1 MKINHFL
8 ILTFSFLAVILSC
21 EKDAVEETPTI
32 TIEKPEPETPDNSGS
47 DSGSG
52 SGSSFV
58 EGIDPNLNEETIT
71 FEEYGPSF
79 SLENAQGEDRAEGNW
94 GFFGSVND
102 TQITVGYSENPDPDS
117 DVNNSERVI
126 KVTEPVGVESWAGF
140 FFMLEEKLTFPAGKE
155 AISFQ
160 FFSPGPGHIVLL
172 KLEDELAN
180 GTEGKKLTGDLF
192 AETTGTGWE
201 TLVFNIPDKEG
212 RDGFYNTFTMILGY
226 SLTNDAEVSYYVDN
240 FNFATP
246 VEVIAAAAP
255 ETAPAAPTYEA
266 EEVISIFS
274 DAYTAVEGINLNP
287 NWGQNTVV
295 TEEVIAENT
304 VLKYENLNYQGT
316 TFETAIDVSSK
327 TRLNID
333 YFTGDASTL
342 KFFLISP
349 DGDDAD
355 EAADE
360 KAYELDLTNL
370 GQWNRAI
377 IDLSHFADVVDL
389 SQVFQLK
396 VEGTG
401 TVYFDNIFFYGGAS
415 DSGDNYTNKYE
426 GAFGG
431 AAVVD
436 ATFNFPSSAE
446 AWAGYAEL
454 APATLSFPHGGKITF
469 NAATAGTDV
478 ALNFKFER
486 LAYDAEGNGAA
497 DTEPSFSTEDV
508 TVSGT
513 EVTSYTVTIPAQ
525 EAANTYASHLLY
537 LVTRDAEVTLT
548 NIVVTSYHEAQ

>member
-8 ILTFSFLAVILSC
+8 ILTFSFFTVILSC
-21 EKDAVEETPTI
+21 GKDEVEEPPTI
-32 TIEKPEPETPDNSGS
+32 TVETPEPETPS
-47 DSGSG
+47 DSGTDT
-52 SGSSFV
+52 SSDFV
-58 EGIDPNLNEETIT
+58 EGIDPDLNEGTIT

-79 SLENAQGEDRAEGNW
+79 SLENAQAADRLEGNW
-94 GFFGSVND
+94 GYFGGAND
-102 TQITVGYSENPDPDS
+102 QNLTVAYAENPGTS
-117 DVNNSERVI
+117 SLNNSARVI
-126 KVTEPVGVESWAGF
+126 QVTEPVGVQSWAGF
-140 FFMLEEKLTFPAGKE
+140 YFMLEEKINFPAGKE
-155 AISFQ
+155 AISVQ
-160 FFSPGPGHIVLL
+160 FYSPGPDHVVLL

-180 GTEGKKLTGDLF
+180 ETEGKKTTGDLF

-201 TLVFNIPDKEG
+201 TLVFNIPDLEG
-212 RDGFYNTFTMILGY
+212 RDGFYNTITMILGY
-226 SLTNDAEVSYYVDN
+226 GLTNEEEAKYYIDN
-240 FNFATP
+240 FDFATP

-255 ETAPAAPTYEA
+255 ETAPDAPTYEA

-274 DAYTAVEGINLNP
+274 DAYAAVEGINLNP
-287 NWGQNTVV
+287 NWGQSTVV
-295 TEEVIAENT
+295 TEETIAENT

-316 TFETAIDVSSK
+316 TFETAIDLSSK

-355 EAADE
+355 DAAEE
-360 KAYELDLTNL
+360 KAYELDLTNQ

-377 IDLSHFADVVDL
+377 IDLTHFSDVVDL

-401 TVYFDNIFFYGGAS
+401 TVYFDNIFFYGGES
-415 DSGDNYTNKYE
+415 DSGDSFTNEYG

-431 AAVVD
+431 AAVVGT
-436 ATFNFPSSAE
+436 TFNFPSTAE
-446 AWAGYAEL
+446 GWAGFAEL

-486 LAYDAEGNGAA
+486 LSFDAEGNGAA
-497 DTEPSFSTEDV
+497 DTEPNFATEDI

-513 EVTSYTVTIPAQ
+513 EATSYTVTIPAQ
-525 EAANTYASHLLY
+525 DAANTYASHLLY
-537 LVTRDAEVTLT
+537 LVTQDAEVTLT
-548 NIVVTSYHEAQ
+548 DIIVTSYHEAQ

>member
-8 ILTFSFLAVILSC
+8 ILTFSFFTVILSC
-21 EKDAVEETPTI
+21 GKDEVEEPPTI
-32 TIEKPEPETPDNSGS
+32 TVETPEPETPS
-47 DSGSG
+47 DSGTDT
-52 SGSSFV
+52 SSDFV
-58 EGIDPNLNEETIT
+58 EGIDPDLNEGTIT

-79 SLENAQGEDRAEGNW
+79 SLENAQAADRLEGNW
-94 GFFGSVND
+94 GYFGGAND
-102 TQITVGYSENPDPDS
+102 QNLTVAYAENPGTS
-117 DVNNSERVI
+117 SLNNSARVI
-126 KVTEPVGVESWAGF
+126 QVTEPVGVQSWAGF
-140 FFMLEEKLTFPAGKE
+140 YFMLEEKINFPAGKE
-155 AISFQ
+155 AISVQ
-160 FFSPGPGHIVLL
+160 FYSPGPDHVVLL

-180 GTEGKKLTGDLF
+180 ETEGKKTTGDLF

-201 TLVFNIPDKEG
+201 TLVFNIPDLEG
-212 RDGFYNTFTMILGY
+212 RDGFYNTITMILGY
-226 SLTNDAEVSYYVDN
+226 GLTNEEEAKYYIDN
-240 FNFATP
+240 FDFATP

-255 ETAPAAPTYEA
+255 ETAPDAPTYEA

-274 DAYTAVEGINLNP
+274 DAYATVEGINLNP
-287 NWGQNTVV
+287 NWGQSTVV
-295 TEEVIAENT
+295 TEETIAENT

-316 TFETAIDVSSK
+316 TFETAIDLSSK

-355 EAADE
+355 DAAEE
-360 KAYELDLTNL
+360 KAYELDLTNQ

-377 IDLSHFADVVDL
+377 IDLTHFSDVVDL

-401 TVYFDNIFFYGGAS
+401 TVYFDNIFFYGGES
-415 DSGDNYTNKYE
+415 DSGDSFTNEYG

-431 AAVVD
+431 AAVVGT
-436 ATFNFPSSAE
+436 TFNFPSTAE
-446 AWAGYAEL
+446 GWAGFAEL

-486 LAYDAEGNGAA
+486 LSFDAEGNGAA
-497 DTEPSFSTEDV
+497 DTEPNFATEDI

-513 EVTSYTVTIPAQ
+513 EATSYTVTIPAQ
-525 EAANTYASHLLY
+525 DAANTYASHLLY
-537 LVTRDAEVTLT
+537 LVTQDAEVTLT
-548 NIVVTSYHEAQ
+548 DIIVTSYHEAQ

>member
-8 ILTFSFLAVILSC
+8 ILIFSFFTVILSC
-21 EKDAVEETPTI
+21 GKDEVEEAPTI
-32 TIEKPEPETPDNSGS
+32 TVETPEPETPS
-47 DSGSG
+47 DSGTDT
-52 SGSSFV
+52 SSDFV
-58 EGIDPNLNEETIT
+58 EGIDPDLNEGTIT

-79 SLENAQGEDRAEGNW
+79 SLENAQAADRLEGNW
-94 GFFGSVND
+94 GYFGGAND
-102 TQITVGYSENPDPDS
+102 QNLTVAYAENPGTNS
-117 DVNNSERVI
+117 VNNSARVI
-126 KVTEPVGVESWAGF
+126 QVTEPVGVQSWAGF
-140 FFMLEEKLTFPAGKE
+140 YFMLEEKINFPAGKE
-155 AISFQ
+155 AISVQ
-160 FFSPGPGHIVLL
+160 FYSPGPGHVVLL

-180 GTEGKKLTGDLF
+180 ETEGKKSTGDLF

-201 TLVFNIPDKEG
+201 TLVFNIPDLEG
-212 RDGFYNTFTMILGY
+212 RDGFYNTITMILGY
-226 SLTNDAEVSYYVDN
+226 GLTNEEEANYYIDN
-240 FNFATP
+240 FDFATP

-255 ETAPAAPTYEA
+255 ETAPDAPTYQA
-266 EEVISIFS
+266 EEVISVFS
-274 DAYTAVEGINLNP
+274 DAYAAVEGINLNP
-287 NWGQNTVV
+287 NWGQSTVV
-295 TEEVIAENT
+295 TEETIAENT

-316 TFETAIDVSSK
+316 TFETAIDLSSK

-355 EAADE
+355 DAAEE
-360 KAYELDLTNL
+360 KAYELDLTNQ

-377 IDLSHFADVVDL
+377 IDLTHFSDVVDL

-401 TVYFDNIFFYGGAS
+401 TVYFDNIFFYGGES
-415 DSGDNYTNKYE
+415 DSGDSFTNEYG

-431 AAVVD
+431 ATVVGT
-436 ATFNFPSSAE
+436 TFNFPSTAE
-446 AWAGYAEL
+446 GWSGFAEL

-486 LAYDAEGNGAA
+486 LAFNAEGNGAA
-497 DTEPSFSTEDV
+497 DTEPNFATENV

-513 EVTSYTVTIPAQ
+513 EATSYTVTIPAQ
-525 EAANTYASHLLY
+525 DAANTYASHLLY
-537 LVTRDAEVTLT
+537 LVTQDAEVTLT
-548 NIVVTSYHEAQ
+548 DIIVTSYHEAQ

>member
-8 ILTFSFLAVILSC
+8 ILIFSFFTVILSC
-21 EKDAVEETPTI
+21 GKDEVEEAPTI
-32 TIEKPEPETPDNSGS
+32 TVETPEPETPS
-47 DSGSG
+47 DSGTDT
-52 SGSSFV
+52 SSDFV
-58 EGIDPNLNEETIT
+58 EGIDPDLNEGTIT

-79 SLENAQGEDRAEGNW
+79 SLENAQAADRLEGNW
-94 GFFGSVND
+94 GYFGGAND
-102 TQITVGYSENPDPDS
+102 QNLTVAYAENPGTS
-117 DVNNSERVI
+117 SLNNSARVI
-126 KVTEPVGVESWAGF
+126 QVTEPVGVQSWAGF
-140 FFMLEEKLTFPAGKE
+140 YFMLEEKINFPAGKE
-155 AISFQ
+155 AISVQ
-160 FFSPGPGHIVLL
+160 FYSPGPDHVVLL

-180 GTEGKKLTGDLF
+180 ETEGKKTTGDLF

-201 TLVFNIPDKEG
+201 TLVFNIPDLEG
-212 RDGFYNTFTMILGY
+212 RDGFYNTITMILGY
-226 SLTNDAEVSYYVDN
+226 GLTNEEEAKYYIDN
-240 FNFATP
+240 FDFATP

-255 ETAPAAPTYEA
+255 ETAPDAPTYEA

-274 DAYTAVEGINLNP
+274 DAYAAVEGINLNP
-287 NWGQNTVV
+287 NWGQSTVV
-295 TEEVIAENT
+295 TEETIAENT

-316 TFETAIDVSSK
+316 TFETAIDLSSK

-355 EAADE
+355 DAAEE
-360 KAYELDLTNL
+360 KAYELDLTNQ

-377 IDLSHFADVVDL
+377 IDLTHFSDVVDL

-401 TVYFDNIFFYGGAS
+401 TVYFDNIIFYGGES
-415 DSGDNYTNKYE
+415 DSGDSFTNEYG

-431 AAVVD
+431 AAVVGT
-436 ATFNFPSSAE
+436 TFNFPSTAE
-446 AWAGYAEL
+446 GWAGFAEL

-486 LAYDAEGNGAA
+486 LSFDAEGNGAA
-497 DTEPSFSTEDV
+497 DTEPNFATEDI

-513 EVTSYTVTIPAQ
+513 EATSYTVTIPAQ
-525 EAANTYASHLLY
+525 DAANTYASHLLY
-537 LVTRDAEVTLT
+537 LVTQDAEVTLT
-548 NIVVTSYHEAQ
+548 DIIVTSYHEAQ

>member
-8 ILTFSFLAVILSC
+8 ILIFSFFTVILSC
-21 EKDAVEETPTI
+21 GKDEVEEAPTI
-32 TIEKPEPETPDNSGS
+32 TVETPEPETPS
-47 DSGSG
+47 DSGTDT
-52 SGSSFV
+52 SSDFV
-58 EGIDPNLNEETIT
+58 EGIDPDLNEGTIT

-79 SLENAQGEDRAEGNW
+79 SLENAQAADRLEGNW
-94 GFFGSVND
+94 GYFGGAND
-102 TQITVGYSENPDPDS
+102 QNLTVAYAENPGTNS
-117 DVNNSERVI
+117 VNNSARVI
-126 KVTEPVGVESWAGF
+126 QVTEPVGVQSWAGF
-140 FFMLEEKLTFPAGKE
+140 YFMLEEKINFPAGKE
-155 AISFQ
+155 AISVQ
-160 FFSPGPGHIVLL
+160 FYSPGPGHVVLL

-180 GTEGKKLTGDLF
+180 ETEGKKSTGDLF
-192 AETTGTGWE
+192 AETTTTGWE
-201 TLVFNIPDKEG
+201 TLVFNIPDLEG
-212 RDGFYNTFTMILGY
+212 RDGFYNTITMILGY
-226 SLTNDAEVSYYVDN
+226 GLTNEEEANYYIDN
-240 FNFATP
+240 FDFATP

-255 ETAPAAPTYEA
+255 ETAPDAPTYEA

-274 DAYTAVEGINLNP
+274 DAYAAVEGINLNP
-287 NWGQNTVV
+287 NWGQSTVV
-295 TEEVIAENT
+295 TEETIAENT

-316 TFETAIDVSSK
+316 TFETAIDLSSK

-355 EAADE
+355 DAAEE
-360 KAYELDLTNL
+360 KAYELDLTNQ

-377 IDLSHFADVVDL
+377 IDLTHFSDVVDL

-401 TVYFDNIFFYGGAS
+401 TVYFDNIFFYGGES
-415 DSGDNYTNKYE
+415 DSGDSFTNEYG

-431 AAVVD
+431 ATVVGT
-436 ATFNFPSSAE
+436 TFNFPSTAE
-446 AWAGYAEL
+446 GWAGFAEL

-486 LAYDAEGNGAA
+486 LAFNAEGNGAA
-497 DTEPSFSTEDV
+497 DTEPNFATENV

-513 EVTSYTVTIPAQ
+513 EATSYTVTIPAQ
-525 EAANTYASHLLY
+525 DAANTYASHLLY
-537 LVTRDAEVTLT
+537 LVTQNAEVTLT
-548 NIVVTSYHEAQ
+548 DIIVTSYHEAQ

>member
-8 ILTFSFLAVILSC
+8 ILTFSFFTVILSC
-21 EKDAVEETPTI
+21 GKDEVEEAPTI
-32 TIEKPEPETPDNSGS
+32 TVETPEPETPS
-47 DSGSG
+47 DSGTDT
-52 SGSSFV
+52 SSDFV
-58 EGIDPNLNEETIT
+58 EGIDPDLNEGTIT

-79 SLENAQGEDRAEGNW
+79 SLENAQAADRLEGNW
-94 GFFGSVND
+94 GYFGGAND
-102 TQITVGYSENPDPDS
+102 QNLTVAYAENPGTS
-117 DVNNSERVI
+117 SLNNSARVI
-126 KVTEPVGVESWAGF
+126 QVTEPVGVQSWAGF
-140 FFMLEEKLTFPAGKE
+140 YFMLEEKINFPAGKE
-155 AISFQ
+155 AISVQ
-160 FFSPGPGHIVLL
+160 FYSPGPDHVVLL

-180 GTEGKKLTGDLF
+180 ETEGKKTTGDLF

-201 TLVFNIPDKEG
+201 TLVFNIPDLEG
-212 RDGFYNTFTMILGY
+212 RDGFYNTITMILGY
-226 SLTNDAEVSYYVDN
+226 GLTNEEEAKYYIDN
-240 FNFATP
+240 FDFATP

-255 ETAPAAPTYEA
+255 ETAPDAPTYEA

-274 DAYTAVEGINLNP
+274 DAYAAVEGINLNP
-287 NWGQNTVV
+287 NWGQSTVV
-295 TEEVIAENT
+295 TEETIAENT

-316 TFETAIDVSSK
+316 TFETAIDLSSK

-355 EAADE
+355 DAAEE
-360 KAYELDLTNL
+360 KAYELDLTNQ

-377 IDLSHFADVVDL
+377 IDLTHFSDVVDL

-401 TVYFDNIFFYGGAS
+401 TVYFDNIFFYGGES
-415 DSGDNYTNKYE
+415 DSGDSFTNEYG

-431 AAVVD
+431 AAVVGT
-436 ATFNFPSSAE
+436 TFNFPSTAE
-446 AWAGYAEL
+446 GWAGFAEL

-469 NAATAGTDV
+469 NAATAGKDV

-486 LAYDAEGNGAA
+486 LSFDAEGNGAA
-497 DTEPSFSTEDV
+497 DTEPNFATEDI

-513 EVTSYTVTIPAQ
+513 EATSYTVTIPAQ
-525 EAANTYASHLLY
+525 DAANTYASHLLY
-537 LVTRDAEVTLT
+537 LVTQDAEVTLT
-548 NIVVTSYHEAQ
+548 DIIVTSYHEAQ

>member
-8 ILTFSFLAVILSC
+8 ILTFSFFTVILSC
-21 EKDAVEETPTI
+21 GKDEVEEAPTI
-32 TIEKPEPETPDNSGS
+32 TVETPEPETPS
-47 DSGSG
+47 DSGTDT
-52 SGSSFV
+52 SSDFV
-58 EGIDPNLNEETIT
+58 EGIDPDLNEGTIT

-79 SLENAQGEDRAEGNW
+79 SLENAQAADRLEGNW
-94 GFFGSVND
+94 GYFGGANE
-102 TQITVGYSENPDPDS
+102 QNLTVAYAENPGTNS
-117 DVNNSERVI
+117 VNNSTRVI
-126 KVTEPVGVESWAGF
+126 QVTEPVGVQSWAGF
-140 FFMLEEKLTFPAGKE
+140 YFMLEEKINFPAGKE
-155 AISFQ
+155 AISVQ
-160 FFSPGPGHIVLL
+160 FYSPGPGHVVLL

-180 GTEGKKLTGDLF
+180 ETEGKKSTGDLF

-201 TLVFNIPDKEG
+201 TLVFNIPDLEG
-212 RDGFYNTFTMILGY
+212 RDGFYNTITMILGY
-226 SLTNDAEVSYYVDN
+226 GLTNEEEANYYIDN
-240 FNFATP
+240 FDFATP

-255 ETAPAAPTYEA
+255 ETAPDAPTYQA
-266 EEVISIFS
+266 EEVISVFS
-274 DAYTAVEGINLNP
+274 DAYAPVEGINLNP
-287 NWGQNTVV
+287 NWGQSTVV
-295 TEEVIAENT
+295 TEETIAENT

-316 TFETAIDVSSK
+316 TFETAIDLSSK

-355 EAADE
+355 DAAEE
-360 KAYELDLTNL
+360 KAYELDLTNQ

-377 IDLSHFADVVDL
+377 IDLTHFSDVVDL

-401 TVYFDNIFFYGGAS
+401 TVYFDNIFFYGGES
-415 DSGDNYTNKYE
+415 DSGDSFTNEYG

-431 AAVVD
+431 ATVVGT
-436 ATFNFPSSAE
+436 TFNFPSTAE
-446 AWAGYAEL
+446 GWAGFAEL

-486 LAYDAEGNGAA
+486 LAFNAEGNGAA
-497 DTEPSFSTEDV
+497 DTEPNFATENV

-513 EVTSYTVTIPAQ
+513 EATSYTVTIPAQ
-525 EAANTYASHLLY
+525 DAANTYASHLLY
-537 LVTRDAEVTLT
+537 LVTQDAEVTLT
-548 NIVVTSYHEAQ
+548 DIIVTSYHEAQ

>member
-8 ILTFSFLAVILSC
+8 ILIFSFFTVILSC
-21 EKDAVEETPTI
+21 GKDEVEEAPTI
-32 TIEKPEPETPDNSGS
+32 TVQTPEPETPS
-47 DSGSG
+47 DSGTDT
-52 SGSSFV
+52 SSDFV
-58 EGIDPNLNEETIT
+58 EGIDPDLNEGTIT

-79 SLENAQGEDRAEGNW
+79 SLENAQAADRLEGNW
-94 GFFGSVND
+94 GYFGGAND
-102 TQITVGYSENPDPDS
+102 QNLTVAYAENPGTNS
-117 DVNNSERVI
+117 LNNSARVI
-126 KVTEPVGVESWAGF
+126 QVTEPVGVQSWAGF
-140 FFMLEEKLTFPAGKE
+140 YFMLEEKINFPAGKE
-155 AISFQ
+155 AISVQ
-160 FFSPGPGHIVLL
+160 FYSPGPDHVVLL

-180 GTEGKKLTGDLF
+180 ETEGKKTTGDLF

-201 TLVFNIPDKEG
+201 TLVFNIPDLEG
-212 RDGFYNTFTMILGY
+212 RDGFYNTITMILGY
-226 SLTNDAEVSYYVDN
+226 GLTNEEEANYYIDN
-240 FNFATP
+240 FDFATP

-255 ETAPAAPTYEA
+255 ETAPDAPTYQA

-274 DAYTAVEGINLNP
+274 DAYAAVEGINLNP
-287 NWGQNTVV
+287 NWGQSTVV
-295 TEEVIAENT
+295 TEETIAENT

-316 TFETAIDVSSK
+316 TFETAIDLSSK

-355 EAADE
+355 DAAEE
-360 KAYELDLTNL
+360 KAYELDLTNQ

-377 IDLSHFADVVDL
+377 IDLTHFSDVVDL

-401 TVYFDNIFFYGGAS
+401 TVYFDNIFFYGGES
-415 DSGDNYTNKYE
+415 DSGDSFTNEYG

-431 AAVVD
+431 AAVVGT
-436 ATFNFPSSAE
+436 TFNFPSTAE
-446 AWAGYAEL
+446 GWAGFAEL

-486 LAYDAEGNGAA
+486 LAFNAEGNGAA
-497 DTEPSFSTEDV
+497 DTEPNFATENV

-513 EVTSYTVTIPAQ
+513 EATSYTVTIPAQ
-525 EAANTYASHLLY
+525 DAANTYASHLLY
-537 LVTRDAEVTLT
+537 LVTQDAEVTLT
-548 NIVVTSYHEAQ
+548 DIIVTSYHEAQ

>member
-8 ILTFSFLAVILSC
+8 ILIFSFFTVILSC
-21 EKDAVEETPTI
+21 GKDEVEEPPTI
-32 TIEKPEPETPDNSGS
+32 TVETPEPETPS
-47 DSGSG
+47 DSGTDT
-52 SGSSFV
+52 SSDFV
-58 EGIDPNLNEETIT
+58 EGIDPDLNEGTIT

-79 SLENAQGEDRAEGNW
+79 SLENAQAADRLEGNW
-94 GFFGSVND
+94 GYFGGAND
-102 TQITVGYSENPDPDS
+102 QNLTVAYAENPGTS
-117 DVNNSERVI
+117 SLNNSARVI
-126 KVTEPVGVESWAGF
+126 QVTEPVGVQSWAGF
-140 FFMLEEKLTFPAGKE
+140 YFMLEEKINFPAGKE
-155 AISFQ
+155 AISVQ
-160 FFSPGPGHIVLL
+160 FYSPGPDHVVLL

-180 GTEGKKLTGDLF
+180 ETEGKKTTGDLF

-201 TLVFNIPDKEG
+201 TLVFNIPDLEG
-212 RDGFYNTFTMILGY
+212 RDGFYNTITMILGY
-226 SLTNDAEVSYYVDN
+226 GLTNEEEAKYYIDN
-240 FNFATP
+240 FDFATP

-255 ETAPAAPTYEA
+255 ETAPDAPTYEA

-274 DAYTAVEGINLNP
+274 DAYAAVEGINLNP
-287 NWGQNTVV
+287 NWGQSTVV
-295 TEEVIAENT
+295 TEETIAENT

-316 TFETAIDVSSK
+316 TFETAIDLSSK

-355 EAADE
+355 DAAEE
-360 KAYELDLTNL
+360 KAYELDLTNQ

-377 IDLSHFADVVDL
+377 IDLTHFSDVVDL

-401 TVYFDNIFFYGGAS
+401 TVYFDNIFFYGGES
-415 DSGDNYTNKYE
+415 DSGDSFTNEYG

-431 AAVVD
+431 AAVVGT
-436 ATFNFPSSAE
+436 TFNFPSTAE
-446 AWAGYAEL
+446 GWAGFAEL

-486 LAYDAEGNGAA
+486 LSFDAEGNGAA
-497 DTEPSFSTEDV
+497 DTEPNFATEDI

-513 EVTSYTVTIPAQ
+513 EATSYTVTIPAQ
-525 EAANTYASHLLY
+525 DAANTYASHLLY
-537 LVTRDAEVTLT
+537 LVTQDAEVTLT
-548 NIVVTSYHEAQ
+548 DIIVTSYHEAQ

>member
-8 ILTFSFLAVILSC
+8 ILTFSFFTVILSC
-21 EKDAVEETPTI
+21 GKDEVEEAPTI
-32 TIEKPEPETPDNSGS
+32 TVETPEPETPS
-47 DSGSG
+47 DSGTDT
-52 SGSSFV
+52 SSDFV
-58 EGIDPNLNEETIT
+58 EGIDPDLNEGTIT

-79 SLENAQGEDRAEGNW
+79 SLENAQAADRLEGNW
-94 GFFGSVND
+94 GYFGGAND
-102 TQITVGYSENPDPDS
+102 QNLTVAYAENPGTS
-117 DVNNSERVI
+117 SLNNSVRVI
-126 KVTEPVGVESWAGF
+126 QVTEPVGVQSWAGF
-140 FFMLEEKLTFPAGKE
+140 YFMLEEKINFPAGKE
-155 AISFQ
+155 AISVQ
-160 FFSPGPGHIVLL
+160 FYSPGPDHVVLL

-180 GTEGKKLTGDLF
+180 ETEGKKTTGDLF

-201 TLVFNIPDKEG
+201 TLVFNIPDLEG
-212 RDGFYNTFTMILGY
+212 RDGFYNTITMILGY
-226 SLTNDAEVSYYVDN
+226 GLTNEEEAKYYIDN
-240 FNFATP
+240 FDFATP

-255 ETAPAAPTYEA
+255 ETAPDAPTYEA

-274 DAYTAVEGINLNP
+274 DAYAAVEGINLNP
-287 NWGQNTVV
+287 NWGQSTVV
-295 TEEVIAENT
+295 TEETIAENT

-316 TFETAIDVSSK
+316 TFETAIDLSSK

-355 EAADE
+355 DAAEE
-360 KAYELDLTNL
+360 KAYELDLTNQ

-377 IDLSHFADVVDL
+377 IDLTHFSDVVDL

-401 TVYFDNIFFYGGAS
+401 TVYFDNIFFYGGES
-415 DSGDNYTNKYE
+415 DSGDSFTNEYG

-431 AAVVD
+431 AAVVGT
-436 ATFNFPSSAE
+436 TFNFPSTAE
-446 AWAGYAEL
+446 GWAGFAEL

-486 LAYDAEGNGAA
+486 LGHNAEGNGAA
-497 DTEPSFSTEDV
+497 DTEPSFSTEDI

-513 EVTSYTVTIPAQ
+513 EATSYTVTIPAQ
-525 EAANTYASHLLY
+525 DAANTYASHLLY
-537 LVTRDAEVTLT
+537 LVTQDAEVTLT
-548 NIVVTSYHEAQ
+548 DIIVTSYHEAQ